1 MVFASARSNGRAG
14 NQRLLAAAGGLF
26 CVALIV
32 VAVLLHPS
40 DPKEE
45 TPRSP
50 DGTLKVQNKSQ
61 SPWNLALG
69 NVVAVAP
76 DLGLA
81 VKGQKDL
88 KIDSSRLAA
97 ILDGQ
102 LGSLREIYRAE
113 SEKHPALMGA
123 LLLEIVVG
131 DGGQVAQTKE
141 LKSRVANPE
150 FRKLV
155 LAEVKNWNF
164 KDAVP
169 DGSTIHCPLLFV
181 REGMEIATLTKWEKS
196 LGLFAEK
203 PHPAPVSVPPKPQVE
218 PTQAQAAEPAKG
230 QAEPSDK

>member
-1 MVFASARSNGRAG
+1 MVFAPTRNNHGRAG

-32 VAVLLHPS
+32 VAVLLHPR

-45 TPRSP
+45 TPQPS
-50 DGTLKVQNKSQ
+50 DGTAKVQNKSQ

-81 VKGQKDL
+81 VKGPKDFKL
-88 KIDSSRLAA
+88 DSSRLAA
-97 ILDGQ
+97 ILDSQ
-102 LGSLREIYRAE
+102 LGSLREVFRVE
-113 SEKHPALMGA
+113 SEKQPALMGA
-123 LLLEIVVG
+123 LLLEVVIG
-131 DGGQVAQTKE
+131 DGGQVTQTKE
-141 LKSRVANPE
+141 VKSRVASSE

-164 KDAVP
+164 KDVIPA
-169 DGSTIHCPLLFV
+169 GSTIHCPLLFV

-196 LGLFAEK
+196 LGLVAEK
-203 PHPAPVSVPPKPQVE
+203 PYVAPASVLPKPQ
-218 PTQAQAAEPAKG
+218 PEPAKAP
-230 QAEPSDK
+230 AEPSEQ